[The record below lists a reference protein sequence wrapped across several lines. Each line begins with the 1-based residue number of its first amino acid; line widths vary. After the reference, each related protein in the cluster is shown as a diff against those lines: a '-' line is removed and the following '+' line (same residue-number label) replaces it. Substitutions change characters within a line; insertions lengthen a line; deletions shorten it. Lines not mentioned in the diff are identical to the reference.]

1 MVSSLTALAE
11 ELSSIPNTHI
21 VAHKLKFQEIRSPL
35 MNSAGTRDPHG
46 AHK

>member
-1 MVSSLTALAE
+1 MVRALSALAE

-21 VAHKLKFQEIRSPL
+21 VAHKLKFQEMRSPL
-35 MNSAGTRDPHG
+35 LNSAGTRDPHG